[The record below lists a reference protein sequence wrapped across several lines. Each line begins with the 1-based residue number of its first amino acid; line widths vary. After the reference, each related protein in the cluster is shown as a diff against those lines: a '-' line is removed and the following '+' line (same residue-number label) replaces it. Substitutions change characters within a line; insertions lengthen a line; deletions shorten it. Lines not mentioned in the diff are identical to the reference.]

1 MLVNCYAL
9 AVPETSG
16 ERWIQRVAVGRAKRI
31 SVPRR
36 RLGREEVEQKAAGQA
51 HGGALLLTVPKFL
64 SH

>member
-31 SVPRR
+31 SVPRP
-36 RLGREEVEQKAAGQA
+36 RLGREEVEQKPRGKPME
-51 HGGALLLTVPKFL
+51 GL
-64 SH
+64 SC